1 MNNRCKKT
9 LVVSIILL
17 FVGVSVVPSTGNTI
31 EHTVMLS
38 SNGNTLYVGGSGQG
52 NYSKIQDAIDNASD
66 GDTVFV
72 YDDNSPYYENVNVT
86 KSINLIG
93 EDRDTTIID
102 GNYIGDVLIVSADW
116 VNISGFSVQ
125 NGSPYDGIGVYSDN
139 NNISGNYINEACSG
153 IYLKKSINNT
163 ISNNVVFHI
172 DEGVFLSESSYNII
186 SGNVI
191 DGDGLGSGG
200 GIQLETSHHNT
211 IIFNNIK
218 NNNYGRGIWL
228 LDSRKNLIFKNNI
241 KSNGMGIHMQWAHNN
256 EIICN
261 NFKRNWGGSAYMEF
275 DLEDGCF
282 RNKWDGNYWNRPRV
296 FPKLIFGYIEIFY
309 GNIPWFNIDWH
320 PAQEPYDI

>member
-1 MNNRCKKT
+1 MLLIGTVLPASGTSLIDKT
-9 LVVSIILL
+9 
-17 FVGVSVVPSTGNTI
+17 T
-31 EHTVMLS
+31 LS
-38 SNGNTLYVGGSGQG
+38 NISGDTLYVGGSGED
-52 NYSKIQDAIDNASD
+52 NYSKIQDAINDSSD

-72 YDDNSPYYENVNVT
+72 YDDSAPYYENLIVG

-93 EDRDTTIID
+93 ENRDTTIID
-102 GNYIGDVLIVSADW
+102 GSGVDDVIYISADW
-116 VNISGFSVQ
+116 VNIHGFSVQ

-163 ISNNVVFHI
+163 ISNNVVFRI
-172 DEGVFLSESSYNII
+172 DDGVFLSESSYNII

-191 DGDGLGSGG
+191 DGDGFGSGG
-200 GIQLETSHHNT
+200 GIQLEKSHHNT

-241 KSNGMGIHMQWAHNN
+241 KSNGAGIHMQWSYNN
-256 EIICN
+256 EIISN
-261 NFKRNWGGSAYMEF
+261 NFKKNFQGSAFMEF
-275 DLEDGCF
+275 ELQDGCY

-296 FPKLIFGYIEIFY
+296 FPKLIFGYIEISH
-309 GNIPWFNIDWH
+309 GDIPWFNIDWR
-320 PAQEPYDI
+320 PAKEPYDI